1 MSFPS
6 NLRVAILPLNQLFE
20 VQRDHKGSLIISG
33 GLEAEYVKTLST
45 SLRFNVEV
53 LYPED
58 GEWGRELPN
67 GSWTG
72 LVGMVL
78 RNESDIALGGIAV
91 TEKRFKIISYSV
103 PYRFTYL
110 TFATNL
116 PRQLPRF
123 TTFLYPFTIH
133 LWIAIILL
141 LLVMPFVYRFLLH
154 KKRTLGNLFF
164 DTVKSLL
171 YEPMTAQYNCHV
183 GDYFL
188 QGTWSIGAMLISF
201 SYAATLLS
209 FLTIPL
215 RERGVQNI
223 KELSELVADKKFR
236 AGCFKGT
243 NVVNILR
250 ADQYKSIRE
259 LADHIQTNKYDIE
272 PAKDAVENFYK
283 SKKSALIA
291 PEIYFKM
298 TFPNTLRISPEPVK
312 CTAISIV
319 MQKDFCCKRKLDTH
333 INRMFD
339 SGVSQQIIKRTLA
352 KIEIKSFLNVTT
364 KQKDLTL
371 NLKDFS
377 GAFLFY
383 SIGITLSIFVL
394 IIEIIISRI
403 DKRKRVKH
411 LRKIKNKRFM

>member
-1 MSFPS
+1 MCFPS
-6 NLRVAILPLNQLFE
+6 TLRVAVLPLNGLFE
-20 VQRDHKGSLIISG
+20 VERNNSESLIISG
-33 GLEAEYVKTLST
+33 GLEAEYVKTLSK
-45 SLRFNVEV
+45 SLRFDVEV
-53 LYPED
+53 LYPAD

-91 TEKRFKIISYSV
+91 TEKRFQIISYSA

-123 TTFLYPFTIH
+123 TAFLYPFTMH

-141 LLVMPFVYRFLLH
+141 LLVMPFIYRVLLR
-154 KKRTLGNLFF
+154 KKRTLGNLFL

-171 YEPMTAQYNCHV
+171 YEPLTAQYNGHV
-183 GDYFL
+183 GDYFI
-188 QGTWSIGAMLISF
+188 QGTWLIGAMLISF

-215 RERGVQNI
+215 REPGVQNL
-223 KELSELVADKKFR
+223 KELSELVADNKLR

-243 NVVNILR
+243 NVINILR

-259 LADHIQTNKYDIE
+259 LANHIQNNKYDIE
-272 PAKDAVENFYK
+272 PATNIVENFYK

-298 TFPNTLRISPEPVK
+298 NFPNTLRISPEPVK

-319 MQKDFCCKRKLDTH
+319 MLKSFCCKHKLDTH

-339 SGVSQQIIKRTLA
+339 SGLSQQIIKRTLT
-352 KIEIKSFLNVTT
+352 KVEIKNFLNTAT
-364 KQKDLTL
+364 KQKNLTL
-371 NLKDFS
+371 NLKDFL
-377 GAFLFY
+377 GAFVFY
-383 SIGITLSIFVL
+383 LIGITLSIFVL
-394 IIEIIISRI
+394 IIEMIISRL
-403 DKRKRVKH
+403 DKRKRLKH
-411 LRKIKNKRFM
+411 LRKKKSKLFI

>member
-6 NLRVAILPLNQLFE
+6 SLRVAVLPFNGLFE
-20 VQRDHKGSLIISG
+20 VERDNRKSLIISG

-45 SLRFNVEV
+45 SLRFDVKV
-53 LYPED
+53 LSPAD

-91 TEKRFKIISYSV
+91 TEKRFKIISYSA

-110 TFATNL
+110 SFATNL

-123 TTFLYPFTIH
+123 TTFLYPFTMY
-133 LWIAIILL
+133 LWIAIVLL
-141 LLVMPFVYRFLLH
+141 LLVMPFIYRVLLR
-154 KKRTLGNLFF
+154 KKITLGNLFF

-171 YEPMTAQYNCHV
+171 YEPVTSQYNGCV

-188 QGTWSIGAMLISF
+188 QGTWLIGSMLISF

-215 RERGVQNI
+215 REPGVQNI

-243 NVVNILR
+243 NVINILR
-250 ADQYKSIRE
+250 ADQYKSIRD
-259 LADHIQTNKYDIE
+259 LADHIQNNKYDIE
-272 PAKDAVENFYK
+272 PAKNIVENFYM
-283 SKKSALIA
+283 SKKTALIA
-291 PEIYFKM
+291 PEIYFKIN
-298 TFPNTLRISPEPVK
+298 FPNTLRISPEPLK

-319 MQKDFCCKRKLDTH
+319 MLKSFCCKRKLDTH

-339 SGVSQQIIKRTLA
+339 SGLSQQIIKRTLT
-352 KIEIKSFLNVTT
+352 KIEIKNFLNTAT
-364 KQKDLTL
+364 EGKNLTL
-371 NLKDFS
+371 NLKDLL
-377 GAFLFY
+377 GAFFFH
-383 SIGITLSIFVL
+383 SIGNTLSIFVL
-394 IIEIIISRI
+394 IIEMIISRI
-403 DKRKRVKH
+403 NKRKRPKR
-411 LRKIKNKRFM
+411 LRKKKSKRFI